1 MTDPIHTIV
10 ADARRSRAAQSRLIA
25 AEASAGLVVMLFIA
39 WLMWAMP
46 RTGDTDLVISE
57 ANPVTATP
65 SMAMPSQQASS
76 LTRRDTTAPD
86 ATRAISGS
94 NTQVQLA
101 HESAPTF

>member
-1 MTDPIHTIV
+1 MTDPIHTLV

-46 RTGDTDLVISE
+46 RTGEADPVISE
-57 ANPVTATP
+57 ADPVTATP
-65 SMAMPSQQASS
+65 SMALPSQQASGPTYYS
-76 LTRRDTTAPD
+76 ITVPD
-86 ATRAISGS
+86 ATRAVSGS

-101 HESAPTF
+101 HASAPTF